1 MTARRILFG
10 VAIALTLVAAACGDS
25 GGSATPSTAAFNDAD
40 VSFAQGMIPH
50 HAQAVEMADIAST
63 RASSAKVKDLAS
75 RIKAAQ
81 GPEIA
86 TMTAWLKSWNKPVT
100 ASSGGGMAG
109 MAGMGSG
116 ASAMGMM
123 SDADMKGLGAA
134 SGAAFDK
141 MFLTMMI
148 DHHKGAIDMAK
159 TEQTDGKFAATKAL
173 AGSIVTAQ
181 QAEIDEMGKL
191 LTSAG

>member
-1 MTARRILFG
+1 M
-10 VAIALTLVAAACGDS
+10 AAACGDS

-148 DHHKGAIDMAK
+148 EHHKGAIDMAK

>member
-148 DHHKGAIDMAK
+148 EHHKGAIDMAK

-181 QAEIDEMGKL
+181 QAEIDEMGRL

>member
-148 DHHKGAIDMAK
+148 EHHKGAIDMAK

>member
-1 MTARRILFG
+1 MTARRVFFG
-10 VAIALTLVAAACGDS
+10 MAIALALVAAACGDS
-25 GGSATPSTAAFNDAD
+25 GGSATPSSAAFNDAD
-40 VSFAQGMIPH
+40 IAFAQGMIPH
-50 HAQAVEMADIAST
+50 HKQAVEMADLAAT
-63 RASSAKVKDLAS
+63 RASSAKVKDLAT

-86 TMTAWLKSWNKPVT
+86 TMTAWLKSWNKPVI
-100 ASSGGGMAG
+100 AAGGGMAG
-109 MAGMGSG
+109 MDHGGDAD
-116 ASAMGMM
+116 MGMM
-123 SDADMKGLGAA
+123 SAANMKSLTA
-134 SGAAFDK
+134 STGAAFDK

-148 DHHKGAIDMAK
+148 EHHKGAIDMAK